1 MSNLNRSGVDSTPYL
16 GVAGSEL
23 DLKLS
28 SQIYNIFALAL
39 SKNIFVKNIQHN
51 FTLYNLQWLVLNFKP
66 LQDFKTGTLWFPITN
81 RPQCLEDRKR
91 EGGCK

>member
-1 MSNLNRSGVDSTPYL
+1 MSRDELGTKVKLNL
-16 GVAGSEL
+16 L

-66 LQDFKTGTLWFPITN
+66 LQDLKQGLCGFRLQIGHN
-81 RPQCLEDRKR
+81 V
-91 EGGCK
+91 